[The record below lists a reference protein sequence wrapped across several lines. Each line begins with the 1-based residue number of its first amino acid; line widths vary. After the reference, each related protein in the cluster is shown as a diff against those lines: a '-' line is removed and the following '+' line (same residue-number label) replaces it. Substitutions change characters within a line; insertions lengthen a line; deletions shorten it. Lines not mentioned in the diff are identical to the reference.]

1 LLKPEKAT
9 EREGEPDAGAVAPL
23 EPEWERQKRRLR
35 RRELIVTIIGAAML
49 LMGMAISLFRSLG
62 R

>member
-1 LLKPEKAT
+1 VKPES
-9 EREGEPDAGAVAPL
+9 EMEPGENADASAEEIV

-35 RRELIVTIIGAAML
+35 RRELIITVIGAAML
-49 LMGMAISLFRSLG
+49 LFGMVISFFTSAR